1 MTSSN
6 TIKIDWSATPAS
18 SFIQIDA
25 YTRTPIA
32 DLYNYKPSHTY
43 LNVLTTKDILTYD
56 IDIYLKFYK
65 RSLPLEDTLPSQVS
79 TDKVDTPSSSNIP
92 ITTSCDHDTS
102 KETTLNITP
111 SNIVDEPIEKDILP
125 PVPSPITLSNNRH
138 ACGLHFSKIYQEIMN
153 SFNKKNDDETGPINS
168 KITHANLL
176 HARWSSKYK
185 KQVVSLRTGRSY
197 QVHYSARDL
206 YDIKDSTS
214 AMYSI
219 PTRLPFFNSLRRNKR
234 TRIGAET
241 YTRSR
246 NQAILEN
253 GTTER
258 HYDLRM
264 GMKRCLTAL
273 TDYYHDGIR
282 NYDDYTE
289 FMRVYRDKIRS
300 YHDINNKFLGTKKG
314 RLTADTIR
322 AKIRPNKRDCSSTY
336 NIDRDLSSS
345 IVKKP
350 RHGDCPRDLLIKHD
364 ILNM

>member
-1 MTSSN
+1 
-6 TIKIDWSATPAS
+6 
-18 SFIQIDA
+18 
-25 YTRTPIA
+25 
-32 DLYNYKPSHTY
+32 
-43 LNVLTTKDILTYD
+43 
-56 IDIYLKFYK
+56 
-65 RSLPLEDTLPSQVS
+65 
-79 TDKVDTPSSSNIP
+79 
-92 ITTSCDHDTS
+92 
-102 KETTLNITP
+102 
-111 SNIVDEPIEKDILP
+111 
-125 PVPSPITLSNNRH
+125 
-138 ACGLHFSKIYQEIMN
+138 MN

-206 YDIKDSTS
+206 YDIKDSVNTHIYS
-214 AMYSI
+214 KKLDNFKVSLSSKSRTAKKQNERYARSTRRIFSKHMPIHGNLTQSDYLRIGRRHKFIFTEKRSIKFPIKHLHYRQARCTPYQQDYHFLIPYEGTMCTVEPYNLTPNMFIPVKYRNIIPPDPSIYSSTGTFIIPESREWFTYMYN
-219 PTRLPFFNSLRRNKR
+219 LERNKR